1 MNDRIGIRITVEIKE
16 KINALALQQSTPQ
29 SLKRYTDVAR
39 EALEIGLKILE
50 EKATQQQ
57 AA

>member
-1 MNDRIGIRITVEIKE
+1 MNDRIGIRIPVEIKE

-39 EALEIGLKILE
+39 EALEIGLKVME
-50 EKATQQQ
+50 ERIKQ